1 MSKINTPESVA
12 HRVLRFVNEDER
24 SLDWL
29 STKTRIPTEE
39 LEFVLF
45 DTPAELTI
53 DQLGRI
59 AEALG
64 RPLTDLVV
72 AS

>member
-1 MSKINTPESVA
+1 MTKINLTESVA
-12 HRVLRFVNEDER
+12 HRTLRFVNEDER

-29 STKTRIPTEE
+29 STKTGIPAEE
-39 LEFVLF
+39 LESVLF

-72 AS
+72 AP

>member
-12 HRVLRFVNEDER
+12 HRALRFVNEDER

-29 STKTRIPTEE
+29 STQTGIPAWE
-39 LEFVLF
+39 LEVILF
-45 DTPAELTI
+45 DSPTELTI
-53 DQLGRI
+53 NQLGRI

-72 AS
+72 AA

>member
-12 HRVLRFVNEDER
+12 HRALRFVNEDER

-29 STKTRIPTEE
+29 STQTNIPAEE